1 MDSDYICLGAPAA
14 ACNPASHNQQKTTTP
29 DPAGPCCGQAGPT
42 NSADVIQ
49 QPNFGQSAYVPSAP
63 NASFEKQ
70 RPHHTTIEKEDKES
84 LVNANLEVQGA
95 DPSVRDSDF
104 FTIRCIGYTPLRLVQ
119 FGPFTRVY
127 FVRNKK
133 NPSQECIAKVESYN
147 ENKRTVGIEARV
159 YLDCKGVRGFA
170 ELYDRFR
177 TLNGSRVLLIQRL
190 GTDLNRIRRA
200 HPGRS
205 LLHADA
211 LKLCL
216 KTFSRIWSLHDR
228 SWMHRNINPSNFVV
242 GQPHSDFDDQIFIM
256 DFGLARRC
264 RGKSRPF
271 GACPIVGADAYRPIS
286 NYSRVEYQPKDDIES
301 WFYMCHEFFNGN
313 LPWDKLPHTS
323 TVDFKI
329 HCRSLGRDLLLS
341 NMPVTFDEILEG
353 IDSSKTNVDYYRI
366 SALLKAELAKLS
378 LEQLNEP
385 FSWKKDPR
393 IVYRAYKIEQGWK

>member
-49 QPNFGQSAYVPSAP
+49 QPNFGQSAYVDLSTRAQPRAENETLYQAKQVPSAP

-190 GTDLNRIRRA
+190 GTDLKPNQTSS
-200 HPGRS
+200 PGSESAACRCS
-205 LLHADA
+205 QTLLENVFTY
-211 LKLCL
+211 L
-216 KTFSRIWSLHDR
+216 
-228 SWMHRNINPSNFVV
+228 
-242 GQPHSDFDDQIFIM
+242 
-256 DFGLARRC
+256 
-264 RGKSRPF
+264 
-271 GACPIVGADAYRPIS
+271 
-286 NYSRVEYQPKDDIES
+286 
-301 WFYMCHEFFNGN
+301 
-313 LPWDKLPHTS
+313 
-323 TVDFKI
+323 
-329 HCRSLGRDLLLS
+329 
-341 NMPVTFDEILEG
+341 VT
-353 IDSSKTNVDYYRI
+353 
-366 SALLKAELAKLS
+366 
-378 LEQLNEP
+378 P
-385 FSWKKDPR
+385 
-393 IVYRAYKIEQGWK
+393 